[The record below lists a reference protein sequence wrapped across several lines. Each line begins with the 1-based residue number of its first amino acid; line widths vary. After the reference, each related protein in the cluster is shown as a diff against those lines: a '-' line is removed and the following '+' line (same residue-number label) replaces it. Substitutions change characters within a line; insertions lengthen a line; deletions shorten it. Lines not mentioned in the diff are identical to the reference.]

1 MHQQSSH
8 QSCSSMSP
16 WMWLAL
22 LPFGLFVVIQFAYF
36 QYPLPWQ
43 VSWQWVSSLG
53 IGLSFR
59 IDAFSY
65 LMLSLITG
73 IGSFIFIYA
82 AGYLS
87 HTPDRH
93 KIFIILPIFMLAMM
107 GAVSADDVILLFVF
121 WELTSLTSFLLVG
134 FNHNDEK
141 ARESA
146 RQALFITLGGGMAM
160 LGGLILL
167 ADMAGSWRLSEIV
180 AGVQSYHEDPRLTL
194 AIVLVLL
201 GAFTKS
207 AQFPFHFWLPNAMS
221 APTPISAYLHSATMV
236 KLGIYLMARLDAGFN
251 DILLWEVLL
260 ISTGTITA
268 LWAAFMTLRERDLKR
283 ILARSTVS
291 ALGTM
296 TILIGLTSSSAG
308 LALVVFLFTHA
319 IYKAPLFMVAGNI
332 DHATGTREI
341 DKLMGLRRLMPWS
354 ALIAVVAGL
363 SMAGLPMAFGFV
375 AKDVIAISK
384 EDSDLIGLVSQSLFL
399 VSATAIAVAGVAAIR
414 VFWGKLEPSLKEV
427 KEVHW
432 SLFLPPLMIAL
443 IGIEFE
449 LFPNLIE
456 MTLINAAQ
464 SISPELAILSLSSPY
479 TFENLFSSVGLTL
492 LVGVLLFLA
501 WDQIHLWLSKWH
513 WIDHFGPEA
522 AYDGFLSGLKS
533 VAAAHTRFLQS
544 GKLNVYSRLT
554 IGTLTLVSVLLLWQK
569 GVRTDYA
576 ALTAWDSHG
585 WVWLVAG
592 VFVIIGAL
600 GAMFA
605 RGTLSVLL
613 LSGLVG
619 YGAAIIFLFSGAPDL
634 AFTQFMMETILVV
647 VAASVLPY
655 FKNKTIHEPV
665 SHDVVRLFLAMLAGL
680 VTFVLLLSTLNLPEN
695 TLLKD
700 WFSANSWALANGRN
714 VVNVIIVDFRAMDTF
729 GEIAVVALG
738 LVAAWPLLKK
748 IQAKTPNIHS
758 IANTPS
764 QSMLL
769 NKVVVALY
777 WVMFVF
783 AVIVLFRGHNEP
795 GGGFIGGLI
804 AVAASSLLAIVK
816 TPSEARRLQVLAP
829 LQLALFGV
837 LLALF
842 AGVFAGLLGEGFL
855 RHYWWNGFSTV
866 MLFDLGVF
874 LAVWGGLTGY
884 VYALLPD
891 SNSAPIEDNRLA
903 ISKNQSTNNLTDK
916 STEKSMNGL
925 SRQEV
930 L

>member
-1 MHQQSSH
+1 MKTPIDQQSD
-8 QSCSSMSP
+8 SSISP
-16 WMWLAL
+16 WMWLAA
-22 LPFGLFVVIQFAYF
+22 LPFGLFVLIQLAYLE
-36 QYPLPWQ
+36 YPLPWLI
-43 VSWQWVSSLG
+43 SWDWVSSLG

-65 LMLSLITG
+65 MMLSLITG
-73 IGSFIFIYA
+73 IGTFIFIYA

-134 FNHNDEK
+134 FKHNDEK
-141 ARESA
+141 ARDSA
-146 RQALFITLGGGMAM
+146 RQALFITMGGGMAL

-167 ADMAGSWRLSEIV
+167 AEMAGSWRLSEIV
-180 AGVQSYHEDPRLTL
+180 AAVPNYQEDPRLTL

-236 KLGIYLMARLDAGFN
+236 KLGIYLMARLDTGFN
-251 DILLWEVLL
+251 DLLLWEVLL
-260 ISTGTITA
+260 IGTGTITA
-268 LWAAFMTLRERDLKR
+268 LWAALLTLRERDLKR

-296 TILIGLTSSSAG
+296 TILIGLPSSSAG

-341 DKLMGLRRLMPWS
+341 DKLMGLRRVMPWS

-414 VFWGKLEPSLKEV
+414 VFWGKLEPGLKDV

-449 LFPNLIE
+449 LFPDLIE
-456 MTLINAAQ
+456 ATLIAAAK
-464 SISPELAILSLSSPY
+464 SISPDLAIQTLSSPY
-479 TFENLFSSVGLTL
+479 TFENMFSSVGLTL

-501 WDQIHLWLSKWH
+501 WDKIHSWLSQWH
-513 WIDHFGPEA
+513 WIDRFGPEA
-522 AYDGFLSGLKS
+522 AYEGFLSGLKR

-544 GKLNVYSRLT
+544 GKLNVYSRLV
-554 IGTLTLVSVLLLWQK
+554 IGTLLVAISLLLLEV
-569 GVRTDYA
+569 GFRVDFE
-576 ALTAWDSHG
+576 ALMAWDSHG
-585 WVWLVAG
+585 WAWLVAG
-592 VFVIIGAL
+592 MFVIIGAV
-600 GAMFA
+600 GAILA
-605 RGTLSVLL
+605 QGTLSILL

-655 FKNKTIHEPV
+655 FKNKTINEPISRDVIRLLLAV
-665 SHDVVRLFLAMLAGL
+665 SAGL
-680 VTFVLLLSTLNLPEN
+680 ITFVLLLSTLNFPEN

-700 WFSANSWALANGRN
+700 WFSANSWGLANGRN

-748 IQAKTPNIHS
+748 MQSQPNT
-758 IANTPS
+758 IANTIANAPS
-764 QSMLL
+764 QSILLSKVAVVLYWIMLL
-769 NKVVVALY
+769 
-777 WVMFVF
+777 F

-804 AVAASSLLAIVK
+804 AVAASSLLAIIK
-816 TPSEARRLQVLAP
+816 TPSEAKRLQVLAP

-842 AGVFAGLLGEGFL
+842 AGVLAGLLGEGFL
-855 RHYWWNGFSTV
+855 RHYWWNGLSTV

-874 LAVWGGLTGY
+874 LVVWGGFTGY

-891 SNSAPIEDNRLA
+891 ASPNLINSDSLPNKEINQTNATTTA
-903 ISKNQSTNNLTDK
+903 SKET
-916 STEKSMNGL
+916 
-925 SRQEV
+925 V